1 MFASITMLPPEFVAF
16 MAVVAAEILF
26 PVSVAFTLL
35 ATAVDDNETPVVA
48 LRMDELCI
56 SKIVGSVPRAPVKEE
71 VNETP
76 VVKPSML
83 APEKDAFVP
92 ATDMPVV
99 PVPAMLKIPKSAYDP
114 SAFPT
119 GSLSKRNTPV
129 PVMPVRVVV
138 PMLIPDTPVLPDA
151 FRLIPVDAPAVW
163 MLAKFA

>member
-1 MFASITMLPPEFVAF
+1 MVPPAFVAF
-16 MAVVAAEILF
+16 MAVVAAEMLF

-35 ATAVDDNETPVVA
+35 AGAVDDMNTPVVA

-56 SKIVGSVPRAPVKEE
+56 SKIVGSVPVEE

-99 PVPAMLKIPKSAYDP
+99 PVPAMLKIPKSAYEP
-114 SAFPT
+114 SVFPT
-119 GSLSKRNTPV
+119 GALFKRNIPV
-129 PVMPVRVVV
+129 PVMAVRFVELM
-138 PMLIPDTPVLPDA
+138 PIPDAPVLPEPT
-151 FRLIPVDAPAVW
+151 RLILL
-163 MLAKFA
+163 MLPLPGRWQSLLEGLHWLH

>member
-1 MFASITMLPPEFVAF
+1 MVPPAFVAL
-16 MAVVAAEILF
+16 MAVVAAEMLF

-56 SKIVGSVPRAPVKEE
+56 SKIVGSVPVEE

-99 PVPAMLKIPKSAYDP
+99 PVPAMLKIPKSAYEP

-163 MLAKFA
+163 TLAKFA